1 MWMVLLQE
9 FWSDLKSHRLR
20 AILTIIAIS
29 WGTLC
34 VVLLLAF
41 GEGLGHQLLIG
52 LKGGG
57 NRIMIVSAGLSLS
70 AGIVF
75 AVRMIPVGMQAV
87 PTPEMFMARP
97 IISVPIMLLT
107 FGTLTL
113 LGLMAGVFPAR
124 KAAALDPVESLRYE

>member
-20 AILTIIAIS
+20 AILTIIAIA

-57 NRIMIVSAGLSLS
+57 VALLR
-70 AGIVF
+70 
-75 AVRMIPVGMQAV
+75 
-87 PTPEMFMARP
+87 ARVDHEAHRERP
-97 IISVPIMLLT
+97 KEHVVAELRR
-107 FGTLTL
+107 
-113 LGLMAGVFPAR
+113 AR
-124 KAAALDPVESLRYE
+124 EERPL